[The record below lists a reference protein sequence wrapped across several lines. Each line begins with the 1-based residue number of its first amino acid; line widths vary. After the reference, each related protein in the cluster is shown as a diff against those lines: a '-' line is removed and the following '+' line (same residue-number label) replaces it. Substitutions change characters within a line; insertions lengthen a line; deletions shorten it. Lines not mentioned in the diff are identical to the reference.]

1 VDVPHQHH
9 QHSLPKK
16 NNVSVIN
23 IDIGT
28 TIQQLLLPMYGDAY
42 ASNGHAL
49 HQGQQRSKESGHS
62 FYLRIDGGF
71 QDLELLSLVQL
82 PLLKVGSVIKS

>member
-1 VDVPHQHH
+1 MFSINTIDFPFLRK
-9 QHSLPKK
+9 S
-16 NNVSVIN
+16 NVSVIN
-23 IDIGT
+23 IDIG

-49 HQGQQRSKESGHS
+49 HQGQQHSKESGHS
-62 FYLRIDGGF
+62 FYLHTGGGV

-82 PLLKVGSVIKS
+82 PLLKVGSVIK